1 MNLLLWLWLGVWPG
15 AGEIRLSISTSL
27 PGQGKVHIAI
37 FDDAASFDARQ
48 PMRFSKVATT
58 PRSGPLSL
66 SVPGLPAGRYA
77 VAVFQDLN
85 ANGKLD
91 TNAMGI
97 PQEPYAFSRNP
108 RAKWRA
114 PDYEEAVFSY
124 DGGNITQEIR
134 LKSWSER

>member
-1 MNLLLWLWLGVWPG
+1 MNLLLWLWMAVWPG
-15 AGEIRLSISTSL
+15 AGEIRLSISTTL

-48 PMRFSKVATT
+48 PMRFSKVAPT
-58 PRSGPLSL
+58 PRSGALLVSA
-66 SVPGLPAGRYA
+66 PGLPARRYA

-85 ANGKLD
+85 GNGKLD
-91 TNAMGI
+91 TNTMGI

-114 PDYEEAVFSY
+114 PDYDEASFLY
-124 DGGNITQEIR
+124 EGGNTTQEIR
-134 LKSWSER
+134 LKSWGER